1 MIVAIAILVAVV
13 LGGLLGMWIVRDAGY
28 VLISYGQQIIETS
41 LWVALAGL
49 VVVYLLLRGM
59 AYIFHRLM
67 SSQSQVM
74 NWRSGRKANSARQ
87 LTVKGML
94 FMAEGRWR
102 DGKKALLSAV
112 PSVDTP
118 LINYLQAA
126 RSAHE
131 LGDAAERDNLL
142 KLAHESTPGAEFAA
156 TLTQAEFQ
164 MSDGRY
170 EQALATLL
178 TLRKRVPKHKTVLI
192 MLTGCYEALADW
204 QALHEVL
211 PEAADRKAISEAEV
225 RRLSRLVW
233 ESLLKGEE
241 KISVL
246 WRRLPRYLKEDHG
259 LLQDWVEHLIT
270 NGLDDDAENV
280 ITLTLDQVWI
290 PELVQRYGILKASD
304 PERQLLVAQGWS
316 KSRPNDPDLLLCL
329 GRLSLLCEEFP
340 QAREYFDA
348 ALRWSPSPDVYA
360 ELGRL
365 CVALG
370 DERRGKDYLLQSL
383 SYLPD
388 LPLPQTPTIR
398 G

>member
-49 VVVYLLLRGM
+49 VVVYLLLRGI

-270 NGLDDDAENV
+270 NGRDDDAENV

-290 PELVQRYGILKASD
+290 PELVQRYGILKASS
-304 PERQLLVAQGWS
+304 PERQFLVAQGWS

>member
-1 MIVAIAILVAVV
+1 MAITILVAVV

-246 WRRLPRYLKEDHG
+246 WRRLPRYLKGDHG

-270 NGLDDDAENV
+270 NGRDDDAENV

-348 ALRWSPSPDVYA
+348 ALRCSPSPDVYA

-383 SYLPD
+383 SYLPEI
-388 LPLPQTPTIR
+388 PLPQTPTIR

>member
-49 VVVYLLLRGM
+49 VVVYLLLRGI

-290 PELVQRYGILKASD
+290 PELVQRYGILKASS
-304 PERQLLVAQGWS
+304 PERQFLVAQGWS

>member
-1 MIVAIAILVAVV
+1 MIVAITILVAVV

-246 WRRLPRYLKEDHG
+246 WRRLPRYLKGDHG

-270 NGLDDDAENV
+270 NGRDDDAENV

-348 ALRWSPSPDVYA
+348 ALRCSPSPDVYA

>member
-1 MIVAIAILVAVV
+1 MIVAITILVAVV

-270 NGLDDDAENV
+270 NGRDDDAENV

-348 ALRWSPSPDVYA
+348 ALRCSPSPDVYA

>member
-1 MIVAIAILVAVV
+1 MAIAILVAVA

-28 VLISYGQQIIETS
+28 VLIAYGQQIIETS

-94 FMAEGRWR
+94 LMAEGRWR

-131 LGDAAERDNLL
+131 LGDARERDDLL
-142 KLAHESTPGAEFAA
+142 RLAHESTPGAEFAA

-170 EQALATLL
+170 EQALAALL
-178 TLRKRVPKHKTVLI
+178 TLQKRAPKHKTVLI

-211 PEAADRKAISEAEV
+211 PETTDRKAISEAEV

-233 ESLLKGEE
+233 ESLLKGDE

-246 WRRLPRYLKEDHG
+246 WKRLPRYLKEDHG

-270 NGLDDDAENV
+270 NGRDDDAENV
-280 ITLTLDQVWI
+280 VTLTLDQVWI
-290 PELVQRYGILKASD
+290 PELVQRYGILKTSE

>member
-1 MIVAIAILVAVV
+1 MIVAIAILVAVA

-178 TLRKRVPKHKTVLI
+178 TLRKRVPKQKTVLI

-270 NGLDDDAENV
+270 NGRDDDAENV

-304 PERQLLVAQGWS
+304 PERQFLVAQGWS

-348 ALRWSPSPDVYA
+348 ALRCSPSPDVYA

>member
-1 MIVAIAILVAVV
+1 MIVAITILVAVV

-211 PEAADRKAISEAEV
+211 PEAADRKVISEAEV

-246 WRRLPRYLKEDHG
+246 WRRLPRYLKGDHG

-270 NGLDDDAENV
+270 NGRDDDAENV

-348 ALRWSPSPDVYA
+348 ALRCSPSPDVYA

>member
-1 MIVAIAILVAVV
+1 MIVAITILVAVV

-246 WRRLPRYLKEDHG
+246 WRRLPRYLKGDHG

-270 NGLDDDAENV
+270 NGRDDDAENV

-304 PERQLLVAQGWS
+304 PERQFLVAQGWS

-348 ALRWSPSPDVYA
+348 ALRCSPSPDVYA

>member
-1 MIVAIAILVAVV
+1 MIVAITILVAVV

-178 TLRKRVPKHKTVLI
+178 TLRKRVPKQKTVLI

-270 NGLDDDAENV
+270 NGRDDDAENV

-304 PERQLLVAQGWS
+304 PERQFLVAQGWS

-348 ALRWSPSPDVYA
+348 ALRCSPSPDVYA

>member
-1 MIVAIAILVAVV
+1 MIVAIAILVAVA

-178 TLRKRVPKHKTVLI
+178 TLRKRVPKQKTVLI

-211 PEAADRKAISEAEV
+211 PEAADRKVISEAEV

-270 NGLDDDAENV
+270 NGRDDDAENV

-304 PERQLLVAQGWS
+304 PERQFLVAQGWS

-348 ALRWSPSPDVYA
+348 ALRCSPSPDVYA